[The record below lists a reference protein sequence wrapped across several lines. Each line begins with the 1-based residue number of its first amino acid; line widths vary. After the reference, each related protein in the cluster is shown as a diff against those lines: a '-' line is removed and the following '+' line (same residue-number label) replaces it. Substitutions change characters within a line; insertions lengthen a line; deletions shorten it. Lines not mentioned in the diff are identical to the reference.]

1 MQEAERTQALLQSQL
16 TSVKEQYET
25 MFWETVDLEDMIAMD
40 EREIEA
46 LFSSSSF
53 SVCSLAAKVFRELLP
68 QTLKQR
74 LDQLQKAKVATD
86 GLEAQLGELLQNVKV
101 SMHSFRESQR
111 IYVPSKMSNDT
122 PYR

>member
-46 LFSSSSF
+46 LSSSSLLLF
-53 SVCSLAAKVFRELLP
+53 RFVPWQRKCS
-68 QTLKQR
+68 
-74 LDQLQKAKVATD
+74 
-86 GLEAQLGELLQNVKV
+86 
-101 SMHSFRESQR
+101 ESYSLR
-111 IYVPSKMSNDT
+111 
-122 PYR
+122 R